1 MIQTKFDFS
10 GYIAERTHNFT
21 GRQWVFAEI
30 KKWLANPDAPRYF
43 IITGEPRIGKTA
55 IAARLTQIR
64 DLAAIHF
71 CIARDANTIDPL
83 SFARS
88 ISGQLRSID
97 GFAKSIL
104 EEIGIH
110 LKANIFVQKNYGPI
124 IAQQIENIFVESN
137 SASFEFNRTVIE
149 PLKKL
154 YKEAFNKQLVILVD
168 ALDEAVQSLGSENIV
183 DLIANIKRKL
193 YKEAFNKQLVILVD
207 ALDEAVQCQGSEN
220 IVDLIA
226 NAKGLPSQVRFILT
240 SRPES
245 NALRHFEQQ
254 NIPHFVLNAGGKRTS
269 MILRNIY
276 EVD

>member
-168 ALDEAVQSLGSENIV
+168 ALDEAVQ
-183 DLIANIKRKL
+183 
-193 YKEAFNKQLVILVD
+193 
-207 ALDEAVQCQGSEN
+207 CQGSEN